1 MLRAARRARE
11 NAVQRE
17 KMMLRRILKN
27 HYVIA
32 GLIVFPI
39 LFVVGLWTDFSWGEA
54 ALGAAALTAIG
65 IAVYWW
71 KETF

>member
-1 MLRAARRARE
+1 ML
-11 NAVQRE
+11 
-17 KMMLRRILKN
+17 KRILKN

-39 LFVVGLWTDFSWGEA
+39 LFGVGLWIDFSWGEA
-54 ALGAAALTAIG
+54 ALGAAVLTAIG
-65 IAVYWW
+65 IAVFWW